1 MEFQSLI
8 AIAPWTFIVS
18 IANLLLQAYLFK
30 RFLFKPVKAVIEKR
44 QAEIDGVYAE
54 ADKARQEAQAAESE
68 YTEKLQQAGAQA
80 EAILTR
86 ANTNARE
93 QSDAIVREARQEAAN
108 IRARAENDIRLERKR
123 AVNEMKDTIS
133 GIAID
138 IATRVTEKEIDER
151 KHTELIEDF
160 IRGMGDVS

>member
-54 ADKARQEAQAAESE
+54 ADKARQEAISAETE
-68 YTEKLQQAGAQA
+68 YNEKLQQADAQA
-80 EAILTR
+80 ETILAR

-93 QSDAIVREARQEAAN
+93 QSDAIVREAKQEAAN
-108 IRARAENDIRLERKR
+108 IRARA
-123 AVNEMKDTIS
+123 
-133 GIAID
+133 
-138 IATRVTEKEIDER
+138 EKEIDER